1 MALYRYL
8 TGKADLLAIMIEQ
21 AVDEP
26 PDLERVRGG
35 WRPKLEAHARSMWAV
50 WDRHPWLPGATTGD
64 RVTGPHEFA
73 WTEAAL
79 GALAGTGDVRTVLDQ
94 VPRGA
99 LDDSGCDGP
108 PAHEGVGVV
117 ENSSAGT
124 RARLDSLD
132 PSAPWVSGNRHTCS
146 TRSSAGKSWT
156 NESQGRS
163 TPPRIRADLAE
174 RSRSGQTA
182 GAPAWMGCKQRA
194 QTGGGDPR
202 MGRVV
207 PSTTSRSLSRAASIE
222 VPGAPAAPG
231 FWRLNG
237 INTFWF
243 ASQGMW
249 NSIYVLLA
257 ISAALLAPSQKE
269 LVVGRATAVGGVFAV
284 LVPIIAGALSDRTW
298 GHWGR
303 RTPWIVGGTA
313 INLVGL
319 VLLAWAPSV
328 ATLVAAYLVL
338 QLGNNAAAA
347 AFAGIIPDLVPEEKH
362 GGASG
367 LLNTA
372 SILGTIGCLGITLV
386 MLSAF
391 GSTALGVASSYA
403 VIAALLAVTVV
414 LSAVLLHERP
424 APRTEPVSWP
434 RRAVLL
440 EAIAPLRSHDFF
452 WVVATRLFQT
462 LGIWTILPFVTFYF
476 QDVVRS
482 VNFGAASDLW
492 LLAVLAG
499 GIAPAVACGYLSD
512 RLQRRRLFV
521 YASSATQALVAAVL
535 VFTLVSSLPLI
546 YGLGILFG
554 VGYGAYAAVDW
565 AMACDVLPERQ
576 RSAARDMALFH
587 VAYTLPQVVG
597 PALLAPVLLILN
609 RSGASVLSVPTGGN
623 LGYRI
628 VFGSAAIWFVLA
640 TVMVRNVRGVR

>member
-1 MALYRYL
+1 M
-8 TGKADLLAIMIEQ
+8 
-21 AVDEP
+21 
-26 PDLERVRGG
+26 
-35 WRPKLEAHARSMWAV
+35 
-50 WDRHPWLPGATTGD
+50 
-64 RVTGPHEFA
+64 
-73 WTEAAL
+73 
-79 GALAGTGDVRTVLDQ
+79 
-94 VPRGA
+94 
-99 LDDSGCDGP
+99 
-108 PAHEGVGVV
+108 
-117 ENSSAGT
+117 
-124 RARLDSLD
+124 
-132 PSAPWVSGNRHTCS
+132 
-146 TRSSAGKSWT
+146 
-156 NESQGRS
+156 
-163 TPPRIRADLAE
+163 
-174 RSRSGQTA
+174 
-182 GAPAWMGCKQRA
+182 
-194 QTGGGDPR
+194 
-202 MGRVV
+202 
-207 PSTTSRSLSRAASIE
+207 PSTTSRSLSPAATIE
-222 VPGAPAAPG
+222 PAGASAAPG
-231 FWRLNG
+231 FWRLSG

-249 NSIYVLLA
+249 NSIYILLA

-284 LVPIIAGALSDRTW
+284 LVPVVAGALSDRTW
-298 GHWGR
+298 GRWGR

-328 ATLVAAYLVL
+328 GALVAAYLVL

-347 AFAGIIPDLVPEEKH
+347 AFAGIVPDVIPAERH

-403 VIAALLAVTVV
+403 LIAALLSLTLVLSVV
-414 LSAVLLHERP
+414 LLGERP
-424 APRTEPVSWP
+424 APRTEPLSWP
-434 RRAVLL
+434 RPTVLL
-440 EAIAPLRSHDFF
+440 EAVAPLRSHDFF

-476 QDVVRS
+476 QDVVQAG
-482 VNFGAASDLW
+482 NFGAASDLW

-499 GIAPAVACGYLSD
+499 GVGPAVACGYLSD
-512 RLQRRRLFV
+512 RLRRRRLFV

-535 VFTLVSSLPLI
+535 VFSLVSSLPLI

-554 VGYGAYAAVDW
+554 VGYGAYSAVDW
-565 AMACDVLPERQ
+565 AMACDVLPERE
-576 RSAARDMALFH
+576 RSAAKDMALFH

-597 PALLAPVLLILN
+597 PALLAPALFFLN
-609 RSGASVLSVPTGGN
+609 RSGATVLGVHTGGN

-628 VFGSAAIWFVLA
+628 VFASAAIWFVLA

>member
-1 MALYRYL
+1 
-8 TGKADLLAIMIEQ
+8 
-21 AVDEP
+21 
-26 PDLERVRGG
+26 
-35 WRPKLEAHARSMWAV
+35 
-50 WDRHPWLPGATTGD
+50 
-64 RVTGPHEFA
+64 
-73 WTEAAL
+73 
-79 GALAGTGDVRTVLDQ
+79 
-94 VPRGA
+94 
-99 LDDSGCDGP
+99 
-108 PAHEGVGVV
+108 
-117 ENSSAGT
+117 
-124 RARLDSLD
+124 
-132 PSAPWVSGNRHTCS
+132 
-146 TRSSAGKSWT
+146 
-156 NESQGRS
+156 
-163 TPPRIRADLAE
+163 
-174 RSRSGQTA
+174 
-182 GAPAWMGCKQRA
+182 
-194 QTGGGDPR
+194 
-202 MGRVV
+202 V
-207 PSTTSRSLSRAASIE
+207 PSTTPRSLSRAASIE
-222 VPGAPAAPG
+222 VPRASAAPG

-249 NSIYVLLA
+249 NSIYILLA

-298 GHWGR
+298 GQWGR

-328 ATLVAAYLVL
+328 PALVAAYLVL

-347 AFAGIIPDLVPEEKH
+347 AFAGIIPDLVPVEQH

-403 VIAALLAVTVV
+403 VIAALLAITLVLSVV
-414 LSAVLLHERP
+414 LLRERP
-424 APRTEPVSWP
+424 APRTESVPWP
-434 RRAVLL
+434 HPSVLL
-440 EAIAPLRSHDFF
+440 EAVAPLRSHDFF

-476 QDVVRS
+476 QDVVRA

-499 GIAPAVACGYLSD
+499 GIGPAVACGFLSD
-512 RLQRRRLFV
+512 RLRRRRLFV
-521 YASSATQALVAAVL
+521 YVSSATQALVATVL
-535 VFTLVSSLPLI
+535 VFSLVSSLPLI

-554 VGYGAYAAVDW
+554 VGYGAYSAVDW
-565 AMACDVLPERQ
+565 AMACDVLPERE
-576 RSAARDMALFH
+576 RSAAKDMALFH
-587 VAYTLPQVVG
+587 VAYTLPQVAG
-597 PALLAPVLLILN
+597 PALLAPVLFVLN
-609 RSGASVLSVPTGGN
+609 RSGASVLGVSTGGN